1 MALQT
6 SAESPV
12 PVRTVL
18 QLVGGWVS
26 RLGRI
31 WVDGEIAELAR
42 RGGTVFLTLRDPAAA
57 VSVRVVCPRVV
68 FEAINPPP
76 SEGARVVVHAKPDFN
91 ATRGS
96 FALTA
101 LDIRPV
107 GIGELLARL
116 EQLRRQLA
124 AEGLF
129 RPERKRRL
137 PFLPHVV
144 GLICGRDSAAQRDV
158 QRIAAQRWPAVRFR
172 VEQVAVQGPYAAGE
186 VTEALNRLDGA
197 PGIDVIIIARGG
209 GSLEDLLPFSDE
221 SLIRAVAACRTPV
234 VSAIGHEQDSP
245 LLDYVADLRAAT
257 PTDAAKRVVPDV
269 TEQLSL
275 IAGLRDRARRCVNGR
290 IEREMSWLAA
300 VTSRPSI
307 ANPVREVERHQE
319 QVAALAQRAR
329 RCLGAALDRAGDDV
343 AHTRARLLALSPA
356 STLGRG
362 YAIVQHADDGV
373 VRSAA
378 EVADGEPLTVR
389 FAEDQ
394 LSVTATR
401 RPGEP
406 GPGETGPG
414 EETRP
419 GKKPR
424 GPDASPV
431 GGVPRRQPPMG
442 IGWNGGR
449 QRWAH
454 RGPGRCTGRGAVLR
468 AGPGRA
474 GLSGQAARNRWP
486 DPRAVTGA
494 VGTR

>member
-1 MALQT
+1 MALET
-6 SAESPV
+6 SAEAPV

-42 RGGTVFLTLRDPAAA
+42 RGGTVFLTLRDPVAA
-57 VSVRVVCPRVV
+57 VSVRVVCTRAV
-68 FEAINPPP
+68 FEAVAPAPA
-76 SEGARVVVHAKPDFN
+76 EGTRVVVHAKPDFN

-101 LDIRPV
+101 LVIRPV

-116 EQLRRQLA
+116 EQLRHKLA

-137 PFLPHVV
+137 PFLPRVI

-158 QRIAAQRWPAVRFR
+158 QRIAARRWPAVRFR
-172 VEQVAVQGPYAAGE
+172 VEQTAVQGPYAAGE
-186 VTEALNRLDGA
+186 VIDAVNRLDGA
-197 PGIDVIIIARGG
+197 PGVDVIIIARGG

-234 VSAIGHEQDSP
+234 VSAIGHEQDTP
-245 LLDYVADLRAAT
+245 LLDHVADLRAAT

-275 IAGLRDRARRCVNGR
+275 IAGLRDRARRCVSGR
-290 IEREMSWLAA
+290 IERETSWLAA
-300 VTSRPSI
+300 VTSRPAI

-319 QVAALAQRAR
+319 QVAALSERAR
-329 RCLGAALDRAGDDV
+329 RSLGAALTRAGDDV

-356 STLGRG
+356 STLQRG

-378 EVADGEPLTVR
+378 DVAPGEALTVR
-389 FAEDQ
+389 FAADQ
-394 LSVTATR
+394 LAVTVGPPPADQAPGKRAPGTKPPARRATAQRERAPAKQAAAKAAAGTEAPPR
-401 RPGEP
+401 RPATP
-406 GPGETGPG
+406 A
-414 EETRP
+414 
-419 GKKPR
+419 
-424 GPDASPV
+424 PD
-431 GGVPRRQPPMG
+431 
-442 IGWNGGR
+442 
-449 QRWAH
+449 
-454 RGPGRCTGRGAVLR
+454 GPGRGRSA
-468 AGPGRA
+468 
-474 GLSGQAARNRWP
+474 
-486 DPRAVTGA
+486 D
-494 VGTR
+494 